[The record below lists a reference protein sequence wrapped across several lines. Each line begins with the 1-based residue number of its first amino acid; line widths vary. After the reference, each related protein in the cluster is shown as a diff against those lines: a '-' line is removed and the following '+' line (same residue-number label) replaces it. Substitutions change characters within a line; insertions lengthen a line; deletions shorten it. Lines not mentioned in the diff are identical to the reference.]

1 MKIVEARVHG
11 LVVEPKSQQH
21 IVVLRELDGVRV
33 LPIWIGPGEAL
44 AIQRLVQEQ
53 EFPRPLTHDLIA
65 MLVEG
70 LKARVTR
77 ILISELREA
86 TFYATIIV
94 EREGGVLSLDARPS
108 DSIAIALRTK
118 ATIFVNEEL
127 LQPPQGPEMA
137 PMSPPSPG
145 TGSSGGPSG
154 SGGPGRGGDDDSD
167 GPGGPDDPDD
177 DAARLRRFL
186 EKLSPE
192 DFGKFNL

>member
-1 MKIVEARVHG
+1 MKIIEARVHG
-11 LVVEPKSQQH
+11 LVVEPKTQQH

-65 MLVEG
+65 LLVEG
-70 LKARVTR
+70 FKARVARVVIT
-77 ILISELREA
+77 ELREA
-86 TFYATIIV
+86 TFYATIFV
-94 EREGGVLSLDARPS
+94 EREGGMLALDARPS

-118 ATIFVNEEL
+118 APVYVNETL
-127 LQPPQGPEMA
+127 LQPPQGPELA
-137 PMSPPSPG
+137 TSVPPV
-145 TGSSGGPSG
+145 GPSG
-154 SGGPGRGGDDDSD
+154 PSGPS
-167 GPGGPDDPDD
+167 GPDAPDD
-177 DAARLRRFL
+177 EEVDDAERLRRFL